1 MRRNEEYVGKVMMMD
16 VVGRR
21 SKGRPKRRLVDSV
34 NVDLNQKG
42 LSEEKTQKRVAWR
55 QLV

>member
-1 MRRNEEYVGKVMMMD
+1 MRRNEEYVGKVMMID

-21 SKGRPKRRLVDSV
+21 RKGRPKWIDGV
-34 NVDLNQKG
+34 NVDLKQKG